1 MMNQF
6 LAFLFRI
13 LVTIPTSVSIWLL
26 SFFAFDQTFW
36 LSGAIGLGGGIVVFW
51 LLGMIFRS
59 RYLKKH
65 QLSRKEYRYIKE
77 NLDEAKHKIVRLH
90 KALMSI
96 RHLPTLRQ
104 RMDFVRVTRKIYRL
118 TKNEPKRF
126 YQAERF
132 YFSHLD
138 SALELSEKYV
148 FLSTQ
153 PKKTYELDQSLS
165 ETRRTLSELIHL
177 VEEDLYLVIED
188 DIDHLNFEIDVA
200 KHSIRTIKD
209 SRMNNESRRLK

>member
-1 MMNQF
+1 MNQF
-6 LAFLFRI
+6 LAFLIRI
-13 LVTIPTSVSIWLL
+13 FITIPTSVTIWLI

-36 LSGAIGLGGGIVVFW
+36 ISGAIGLGGGILAFW
-51 LLGMIFRS
+51 LAGMIMKS

-65 QLSRKEYRYIKE
+65 QLSRKEFQYIKK
-77 NLDEAKHKIVRLH
+77 NLDEARYKISRLH

-96 RHLPTLRQ
+96 RHFPSLKQ
-104 RMDFVRVTRKIYRL
+104 RMEFVRVTRKIYRL
-118 TKNEPKRF
+118 TRNEPKRF

-148 FLSTQ
+148 FLYSQ
-153 PKKTYELDQSLS
+153 PKKTYELDQSLT
-165 ETRRTLSELIHL
+165 ETRRTLSELITL
-177 VEEDLYLVIED
+177 VEEDLYKVIED

-200 KHSIRTIKD
+200 KHSIKTIKD
-209 SRMNNESRRLK
+209 SRINDESRRLK